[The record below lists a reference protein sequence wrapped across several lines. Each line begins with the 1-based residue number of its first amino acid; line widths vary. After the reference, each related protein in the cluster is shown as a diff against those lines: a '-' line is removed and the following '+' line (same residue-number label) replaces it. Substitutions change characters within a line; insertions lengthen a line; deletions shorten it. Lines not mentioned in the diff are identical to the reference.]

1 MLDILKE
8 GETLKNREDREEH
21 EMNQTKEIVKIEEI
35 SENYENEMSF
45 SFKSISQNIT
55 AARAVVVAFLSPLD
69 PLIADLNDIKTS
81 VSEAITNSIIHGYN
95 SDPNREVNLLCR
107 YENNTIYIEI
117 RDSGVG
123 IKNLEQAMEPMYTSK
138 PDEERSGLGF
148 TFMEN
153 MMDTLRVSSDESFGT
168 TVYMTKTLSGI

>member
-1 MLDILKE
+1 MLGIV
-8 GETLKNREDREEH
+8 EEKK
-21 EMNQTKEIVKIEEI
+21 TI
-35 SENYENEMSF
+35 YENEMSF
-45 SFKSISQNIT
+45 VFKSTSQNIT

-69 PLIADLNDIKTS
+69 PLVADLNDIKTA

-95 SDPNREVNLLCR
+95 SEPNHEVSLLCR

-117 RDSGVG
+117 RDNGVG
-123 IKNLEQAMEPMYTSK
+123 IKNVELAMEPMYTSK